1 MRKFAFVASAAL
13 IAAAFGGW
21 MSTTTTAL
29 VAPPANGAGI
39 DPIQIMVGSPNSAY
53 PALRRLFVH
62 LSEQLIAYFAALMA
76 SPGPLLTA
84 AGTAQAIASPSIVQI
99 SLQAR
104 MPCTNRSD

>member
-1 MRKFAFVASAAL
+1 MRKFAFVASVAL

-21 MSTTTTAL
+21 MSMTTTAL

-62 LSEQLIAYFAALMA
+62 LSEQLIVCRADSKFRPVAD
-76 SPGPLLTA
+76 SG
-84 AGTAQAIASPSIVQI
+84 GSGRGS
-99 SLQAR
+99 
-104 MPCTNRSD
+104 